1 MKNLLSQIVKIG
13 ILLMSSILYFAPSVI
28 IIYGGISLFR
38 KCSSSDKAPERYI
51 EYVNITENIQ
61 KTFKNAE
68 YSECERLCKDL
79 MTKIETDTLMEYNP
93 IKSIPHLYLGQ
104 IYFSQE
110 KYDIAKPYLQILLDD
125 LLKNEVTYL
134 EYYDEAQFSECVLI
148 PLSLLTIIEQ
158 KQQNWDALDSYY
170 SELKDLLSKNDKK
183 EYKQFLPK
191 FILQYGHM
199 SAQFQNHS
207 KAEELYLEVING
219 GSRFNRFDEY
229 VTLKSEA
236 YYSLIRVYESQLKFD
251 EAQQLREAL
260 LKERETTHIDNIIQ
274 RNSANTLIALSYI
287 YSNDYQRGLKI
298 VKDAKDSEL
307 AQYGLNS
314 IEYVVANAAEAMMM
328 YSTYSLSNDV
338 SLLNSIEKSYQD
350 SESFWTN
357 KYIKEYKEE
366 YFFYINAYKEL
377 LKIKNNYEELELLIS
392 KYLQNGNFDIDARL
406 IYIDCLIEQSKT
418 KDALELANN
427 IANEISIDPRLINQK
442 IELTLLQAKIHLQF
456 GEIDKSNKMN
466 NLAYKYFIDYNLG
479 DMRSSNPMQFAI
491 ILESVYAN
499 SISYGDYWRALEVSE
514 KIIEIYSKANINKV
528 QPYVMK
534 LFALRELRDANNILQ
549 FGQEILSIAS
559 TEQDIYITNCIIG
572 YAHMLREEYA
582 EAEKYFM
589 NAYSLIQ
596 SVPSDLRDWGL
607 RDITIFYAVS
617 DNSKKAEVYASQ
629 MINNSE
635 AMLLIAWQSKD
646 VKKIEAC
653 IDKYYDNYIN
663 ELNDVIPTLS
673 YSQLNTF
680 VHNRLDLDV
689 IPSIAVQFPNSKKC
703 IQNAYNAILATKNLS
718 LRTNLN
724 IASFIRDL
732 GDDAIS
738 TKYND
743 ILRKNKELQVATDSL
758 VYEKIKTD
766 IDIAEQELYNSLKT
780 KGAYDSILSYEWND
794 VRGMLQDGDI
804 AIEFVKC
811 NYTNKESYIA
821 LLLRKDWSEPVLVEL
836 SYNTQLQSLAGLN
849 PDTKGW
855 RKDDNTKRKLIK
867 EYYQAGYNLIWS
879 KLEPYINEGDNVY
892 FSPMGLLHQMN
903 IEVFQDV
910 NGKRANEKWNLH
922 RVSSTRELCM
932 ENPEI
937 ELSSAALYG
946 NLTYEMDSTAMVA
959 QSRAYRRADSYT
971 PTRGFVADST
981 MRAGWNKLPA
991 TSSEISTIRST
1002 MQANGIETSVY
1013 TLDEGTEE
1021 SFKALSGKEI
1031 PIIHIATHGFF
1042 YKDEETK
1049 GKAFF
1054 ETLSMSHNNQPDNSL
1069 KRSGLIL
1076 AGAQKAWLGEPI
1088 PDNVEDG
1095 VLLAEEIATMD
1106 LTGTDL
1112 VVLSA
1117 CETGLGEITSE
1128 GVFGLQ
1134 RAFKKAG
1141 VQTLIMS
1148 LWKVDDNATS
1158 LFMQTF
1164 YKQWLGGKSKH
1175 AAFLD
1180 AQAAVRECKEHDYS
1194 NPYYWASFIMLD

>member
-1 MKNLLSQIVKIG
+1 
-13 ILLMSSILYFAPSVI
+13 
-28 IIYGGISLFR
+28 
-38 KCSSSDKAPERYI
+38 
-51 EYVNITENIQ
+51 
-61 KTFKNAE
+61 
-68 YSECERLCKDL
+68 
-79 MTKIETDTLMEYNP
+79 MTKIETDTLKEYNP

-110 KYDIAKPYLQILLDD
+110 RYDIAKSYLQQTLDSLVANRD
-125 LLKNEVTYL
+125 IFL
-134 EYYDEAQFSECVLI
+134 EQNMDSHFFESIML
-148 PLSLLTIIEQ
+148 PLSLLTVIEQ
-158 KQQNWDALDSYY
+158 KQQNWNTLDSYY
-170 SELKDLLSKNDKK
+170 SELKDLLSKIDKK

-229 VTLKSEA
+229 ASIKSEA
-236 YYSLIRVYESQLKFD
+236 YYSLISTYVAQLKLD
-251 EAQQLREAL
+251 EAKQMYKAM
-260 LKERETTHIDNIIQ
+260 LKERDITHIDNLVQ

-287 YSNDYQRGLKI
+287 YSNEYQRGLEI
-298 VKDAKDSEL
+298 VKDAKKLEL
-307 AQYGLNS
+307 TQYGLNS
-314 IEYVVANAAEAMMM
+314 VEYVVANAAEAMVM
-328 YSTYSLSNDV
+328 YLTYLLSDDI
-338 SLLNSIEKSYQD
+338 SLLNSIEKSYRD
-350 SESFWTN
+350 SENFWTN
-357 KYIKEYKEE
+357 KYIKKYKEE

-377 LKIKNNYEELELLIS
+377 FKIKNNYEELGLLIS
-392 KYLQNGNFDIDARL
+392 KYIQYLVKDGNFDIDVLL

-418 KDALELANN
+418 KEALELANN

-442 IELTLLQAKIHLQF
+442 IELALLQAKIYLHL
-456 GEIDKSNKMN
+456 GEIEKSDKMN

-479 DMRSSNPMQFAI
+479 DMRSSDPMQFAR
-491 ILESVYAN
+491 ILESVYYN
-499 SISYGDYWRALEVSE
+499 STSYGDYRRALDVSE
-514 KIIEIYSKANINKV
+514 KIIDIYSKVNTNKT
-528 QPYVMK
+528 QPYILK
-534 LFALRELRDANNILQ
+534 LLALRELGDADNILQ
-549 FGQEILSIAS
+549 FGQEIFSIAS
-559 TEQDIYITNCIIG
+559 TEQDIYITNCVIG

-596 SVPSDLRDWGL
+596 SVPSNLRDWGL
-607 RDITIFYAVS
+607 KDITILYAVS
-617 DNSKKAEVYASQ
+617 NNSEKAEVYASQ

-635 AMLLIAWQSKD
+635 AMLLVAWQSKD
-646 VKKIEAC
+646 ITKIEAC

-703 IQNAYNAILATKNLS
+703 VQNAYNAILATKNLS

-724 IASFIRDL
+724 ITSFIRDL

-738 TKYND
+738 TRYND
-743 ILRKNKELQVATDSL
+743 ILRKNNELQVATDSL
-758 VYEKIKTD
+758 VYERIKTD
-766 IDIAEQELYNSLKT
+766 IDIAEQELYNSLET
-780 KGAYDSILSYEWND
+780 KGAYDGILSYKWND
-794 VRGMLQDGDI
+794 VRDMLQDGDI

-811 NYTNKESYIA
+811 NYIKKESYIA
-821 LLLRKDWSEPVLVEL
+821 LLLRKDWSEPILVEL
-836 SYNTQLQSLAGLN
+836 SDNAYLQPLAGLK
-849 PDTKGW
+849 PDTKEW

-867 EYYQAGYNLIWS
+867 EYYQTGYNLIWS
-879 KLEPYINEGDNVY
+879 KLEPYINKGDNVY
-892 FSPMGLLHQMN
+892 FSSMGLLHQMN
-903 IEVFQDV
+903 IEVLQDAD
-910 NGKRANEKWNLH
+910 GKRANEKWNLH

-932 ENPEI
+932 EKPEI
-937 ELSSAALYG
+937 DMTSAVLYG
-946 NLTYEMDSTAMVA
+946 NLLYDVDSTTMVA
-959 QSRAYRRADSYT
+959 ESRTYRPEDNYVAS
-971 PTRGFVADST
+971 RGFVQDST
-981 MRAGWNKLPA
+981 MRDGWNRLVA
-991 TSSEISTIRST
+991 TNTEINSIAMT
-1002 MQANGIETSVY
+1002 MQACGIEPTIY
-1013 TLDEGTEE
+1013 KLETGNEE
-1021 SFKALSGKEI
+1021 SFKALSGKKT
-1031 PIIHIATHGFF
+1031 PIIHLATHGFF
-1042 YKDEETK
+1042 YKDEEA
-1049 GKAFF
+1049 KAKTFF
-1054 ETLSMSHNNQPDNSL
+1054 ETLDMNKNNYALDNSL

-1076 AGAQKAWLGEPI
+1076 AGAQKAWMGEPI

-1106 LTGTDL
+1106 LTGTAL

-1158 LFMQTF
+1158 LFMRTF
-1164 YKQWLGGKSKH
+1164 YKQWLGGKTKH

>member
-13 ILLMSSILYFAPSVI
+13 ILLMSSILYFAPSVL

-38 KCSSSDKAPERYI
+38 KCSSSDEVPERYI

-110 KYDIAKPYLQILLDD
+110 KYDVAKSHLQKTMDFLL
-125 LLKNEVTYL
+125 LNKETFL
-134 EYYDEAQFSECVLI
+134 EYGADQFYESVVM

-170 SELKDLLSKNDKK
+170 SEIKDCLSKIDKK

-199 SAQFQNHS
+199 AARFQNYS
-207 KAEELYLEVING
+207 QAEKLYLEVVNG
-219 GSRFNRFDEY
+219 GLRFNRFDEY
-229 VTLKSEA
+229 ASQKSEA
-236 YYSLIRVYESQLKFD
+236 YYSLISTYVAQLKLD
-251 EAQQLREAL
+251 EALQMYEAM
-260 LKERETTHIDNIIQ
+260 LKERDITHIDNIAQ
-274 RNSANTLIALSYI
+274 RNSANALIALSYI
-287 YSNDYQRGLKI
+287 YSNDYQRGLEI

-307 AQYGLNS
+307 VQYGLNS
-314 IEYVVANAAEAMMM
+314 VEYVVANAAESMVM
-328 YSTYSLSNDV
+328 YLTYLLSNDV
-338 SLLNSIEKSYQD
+338 SLLNNIEKSYQD

-357 KYIKEYKEE
+357 KYIKKYTAEYL
-366 YFFYINAYKEL
+366 FYISAYKDF
-377 LKIKNNYEELELLIS
+377 LKTKNNYDDLELLIS
-392 KYLQNGNFDIDARL
+392 KYLQDGNFDIDACL
-406 IYIDCLIEQSKT
+406 IYIDCLIEQSQLT
-418 KDALELANN
+418 KALELASN
-427 IANEISIDPRLINQK
+427 IAKEIGIDPRWINQK
-442 IELTLLQAKIHLQF
+442 IELTLLQAKIYLQL
-456 GEIDKSNKMN
+456 GEIDKSDKMN

-479 DMRSSNPMQFAI
+479 DIRSSNPMQFAN

-499 SISYGDYWRALEVSE
+499 SISYGDYKRALEVSE

-534 LFALRELRDANNILQ
+534 LFALRELGDADNILQ

-607 RDITIFYAVS
+607 KDITTLYALS
-617 DNSKKAEVYASQ
+617 NNSEKAEVYAAQ
-629 MINNSE
+629 MSNNSE

-646 VKKIEAC
+646 ITKIEAC
-653 IDKYYDNYIN
+653 IDNYYDNYIN

-673 YSQLNTF
+673 YNQLNTF
-680 VHNRLDLDV
+680 VHNRLDLDI
-689 IPSIAVQFPNSKKC
+689 IPSIAVQFPNSTKC
-703 IQNAYNAILATKNLS
+703 VQNAYNAILATKNLS
-718 LRTNLN
+718 LRTNID

-732 GDDAIS
+732 DDGTIL

-794 VRGMLQDGDI
+794 VGGMLQDGDI

-836 SYNTQLQSLAGLN
+836 SYNTQLQSLVGLN
-849 PDTKGW
+849 PDTKEW

-903 IEVFQDV
+903 IEVLQDAD
-910 NGKRANEKWNLH
+910 GMRANEKWNLH
-922 RVSSTRELCM
+922 RVSSTRELCLKKPDIDM
-932 ENPEI
+932 T
-937 ELSSAALYG
+937 SAVLYG
-946 NLTYEMDSTAMVA
+946 NLIYDVDSTTMVA
-959 QSRAYRRADSYT
+959 QSRTYRQEDNYIAS
-971 PTRGFVADST
+971 RGFVQDST
-981 MRAGWNKLPA
+981 MRDGWNRLDA
-991 TSSEISTIRST
+991 TNTEINSIAMT
-1002 MQANGIETSVY
+1002 MQSCGIEPTIY
-1013 TLDEGTEE
+1013 RLEAGNEE
-1021 SFKALSGKEI
+1021 SFKALSGKKT
-1031 PIIHIATHGFF
+1031 PIIHLATHGFF
-1042 YKDEETK
+1042 YKDEEAKTK
-1049 GKAFF
+1049 SFF
-1054 ETLSMSHNNQPDNSL
+1054 ETLDMNKNNYALDNSL

-1076 AGAQKAWLGEPI
+1076 AGAQKAWLGQPI

-1106 LTGTDL
+1106 LTGTAL

-1158 LFMQTF
+1158 LFMRTF

>member
-38 KCSSSDKAPERYI
+38 KCSSSDKVPERYI

-61 KTFKNAE
+61 NTFKNAE

-93 IKSIPHLYLGQ
+93 IKSIPYLYLGL

-125 LLKNEVTYL
+125 LLKNEETYL

-148 PLSLLTIIEQ
+148 PLSLLTIVEQ
-158 KQQNWDALDSYY
+158 KPQNWATLDSYY
-170 SELKDLLSKNDKK
+170 SKLKDILSKVDTK

-199 SAQFQNHS
+199 SAQFQNYN

-219 GSRFNRFDEY
+219 DSRFNRFDEY

-236 YYSLIRVYESQLKFD
+236 YYSLISTYVAQLKLN
-251 EAQQLREAL
+251 EAQQMYEEM
-260 LKERETTHIDNIIQ
+260 LKERDITHIDNIVQ

-442 IELTLLQAKIHLQF
+442 IELALLQAKIHLQF

-617 DNSKKAEVYASQ
+617 NNRKKAEVYASQ
-629 MINNSE
+629 MTNNIE
-635 AMLLIAWQSKD
+635 VMLLVAWLGKD
-646 VKKIEAC
+646 ITKIEAC
-653 IDKYYDNYIN
+653 IDKYYDSYIN
-663 ELNDVIPTLS
+663 ELNNIIPSLS
-673 YSQLNTF
+673 YNQLNTF

-689 IPSIAVQFPNSKKC
+689 IPSIAVQFPNSTKC
-703 IQNAYNAILATKNLS
+703 VQNAYNAILATKNLS
-718 LRTNLN
+718 LRTNID

-732 GDDAIS
+732 DDGTIL

-836 SYNTQLQSLAGLN
+836 SYNTQLQSLVGLY
-849 PDTKGW
+849 PDTKEW

-932 ENPEI
+932 EKPEI

-981 MRAGWNKLPA
+981 MRAGWSQLPA

-1002 MQANGIETSVY
+1002 LQTNGIETAVY

-1021 SFKALSGKEI
+1021 SFKALSGKKT

-1076 AGAQKAWLGEPI
+1076 AGAQKAWLGDPI
-1088 PDNVEDG
+1088 PDDVEDG
-1095 VLLAEEIATMD
+1095 ILLGEEIATMG
-1106 LTGTDL
+1106 LTGADV
-1112 VVLSA
+1112 VVLA
-1117 CETGLGEITSE
+1117 GCETGLGEITSE

-1158 LFMQTF
+1158 LFMRTF

-1180 AQAAVRECKEHDYS
+1180 AQAAVRECKESDYS